1 MSTEQPP
8 PVRAILRR
16 SVLATSVVDDLDVD
30 LDDDGVRLPGCIPL
44 EWADLA
50 RAAGSAATDGDE
62 DVTRLRVGD
71 VLHAHL
77 ELHSGTARVVPLAV
91 PAGADRHP
99 GSGWTHGTVLGGAL
113 HLGLGVVVPR
123 GRSERTLPLPVA
135 SARARPATT
144 GVDHRRRA
152 RPRAPGGHRRPRRA
166 ASLRDTGTPTAGVL
180 RPVGGCDVPTLL
192 ASRTLREHLV
202 AGPDRTPGNVLRAV
216 AVPDR
221 TRGWFDLAR
230 IDPAYVGAAWAA
242 TDPAD
247 RGLRRPSSSP
257 ARRSR
262 WRRRARTWSRRCSPR
277 GSSPWGSGNERD
289 TEPFVRWNGRCAAR
303 GHSR

>member
-16 SVLATSVVDDLDVD
+16 SVLATSVLDDLDVD
-30 LDDDGVRLPGCIPL
+30 LDDDGVRLPGCSPL

-50 RAAGSAATDGDE
+50 RAAGTAATDGEE

-71 VLHAHL
+71 VLHAHR

-99 GSGWTHGTVLGGAL
+99 GFGWTHRTVLGGAL
-113 HLGLGVVVPR
+113 NLGLGVVVPH

-135 SARARPATT
+135 SARAT
-144 GVDHRRRA
+144 GRSTLTGQEDLA
-152 RPRAPGGHRRPRRA
+152 RLEEFGDLVVQRL
-166 ASLRDTGTPTAGVL
+166 LRDTGTPTAGVL

-247 RGLRRPSSSP
+247 RGLRRPVIVTREEVALAS
-257 ARRSR
+257 
-262 WRRRARTWSRRCSPR
+262 TSPR
-277 GSSPWGSGNERD
+277 LVENVL
-289 TEPFVRWNGRCAAR
+289 TEGQ
-303 GHSR
+303 

>member
-30 LDDDGVRLPGCIPL
+30 LDDDGVRLPGCSPL

-50 RAAGSAATDGDE
+50 RAAGSAAGDGDE

-91 PAGADRHP
+91 PADADRHP
-99 GSGWTHGTVLGGAL
+99 GFGWTHGTVLGGAL
-113 HLGLGVVVPR
+113 HLGLGVVVPH

-135 SARARPATT
+135 SARAT
-144 GVDHRRRA
+144 GRSSTVAEQDLA
-152 RPRAPGGHRRPRRA
+152 RLEDIGALVVQRL
-166 ASLRDTGTPTAGVL
+166 LRDTGTPTAGVL

-247 RGLRRPSSSP
+247 RGLRRPVVVTREEVALAPTSP
-257 ARRSR
+257 DLVEKVLAE
-262 WRRRARTWSRRCSPR
+262 
-277 GSSPWGSGNERD
+277 GQ
-289 TEPFVRWNGRCAAR
+289 
-303 GHSR
+303 

>member
-30 LDDDGVRLPGCIPL
+30 LDDDGIRLPGCSPL

-50 RAAGSAATDGDE
+50 RAAGAAAGDGDE

-71 VLHAHL
+71 LLHAHH

-91 PAGADRHP
+91 PVDADRHP
-99 GSGWTHGTVLGGAL
+99 GFGWTHRAVLGGAL
-113 HLGLGVVVPR
+113 HLGLGVVVPH

-135 SARARPATT
+135 SARAT
-144 GVDHRRRA
+144 GRSTSVGEEDLA
-152 RPRAPGGHRRPRRA
+152 RLEEFGALVVQRL
-166 ASLRDTGTPTAGVL
+166 LRDTGTPTAGVL

-192 ASRTLREHLV
+192 VSSTLREHLV

-221 TRGWFDLAR
+221 SRGWFDLAR

-242 TDPAD
+242 TDRAD
-247 RGLRRPSSSP
+247 RGLRRPVFVTREEVALAP
-257 ARRSR
+257 
-262 WRRRARTWSRRCSPR
+262 TSPR
-277 GSSPWGSGNERD
+277 LVENVLAEGQ
-289 TEPFVRWNGRCAAR
+289 
-303 GHSR
+303 

>member
-30 LDDDGVRLPGCIPL
+30 LDDDGVRLPGCSPL

-50 RAAGSAATDGDE
+50 RAAGSAASDGDE

-99 GSGWTHGTVLGGAL
+99 GFGWSHGTVLGGAL

-135 SARARPATT
+135 SARAT
-144 GVDHRRRA
+144 GRSSTVVEQDLA
-152 RPRAPGGHRRPRRA
+152 RLEDIGALVVQRL
-166 ASLRDTGTPTAGVL
+166 LRDVGTPTAGVL

-247 RGLRRPSSSP
+247 RGLRRPVVVTREEVALAPTSP
-257 ARRSR
+257 DLVEKVLAE
-262 WRRRARTWSRRCSPR
+262 
-277 GSSPWGSGNERD
+277 GQ
-289 TEPFVRWNGRCAAR
+289 
-303 GHSR
+303 